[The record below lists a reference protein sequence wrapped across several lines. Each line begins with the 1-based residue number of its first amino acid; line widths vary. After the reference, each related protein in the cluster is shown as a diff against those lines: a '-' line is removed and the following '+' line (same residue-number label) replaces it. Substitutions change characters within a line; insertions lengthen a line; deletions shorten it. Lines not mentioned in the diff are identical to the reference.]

1 MKKKILIVA
10 LVLMCSLSL
19 WAGIDT
25 ILSVK
30 TYYTGN
36 NIPTSGL
43 YYNDD
48 DGKEFYDWNNVE
60 DPRFYNSLD
69 NDWWMK
75 RQDYW
80 MNAYDKT
87 SFLDLGFEARLD
99 NFLLVTRMDIMQD
112 VLVNLQDP
120 SSLST
125 NLPFV
130 GNLIDLS
137 LPRLGFV
144 EWTSENG
151 NFFISL
157 GRRLI
162 KWGPGTYDLTIADS
176 QPYLDNIWTEF
187 RLPLKNDWNF
197 NFNYIIISPKMWMDY
212 NKVGDN
218 HDVQKT
224 IFAHKWSFYNN
235 NFRITI
241 AELNNIYGKDP
252 NFLDASPL
260 IIWHDSNQDDYSNVF
275 LHLILE
281 GKVGPVRAFGGF
293 AMDDFDLPHEKHSA
307 KPMAMGFSA
316 GIEYHVFDG
325 EEIGDAKFDRRDYT
339 LKEDTFKVEN
349 GLNIGAE
356 WYYLTPLMYNRNT
369 EHNGA
374 GKFTIPFQ
382 FVSLAG
388 SGYVYYNDAYYL
400 GFKYGPDSNLF
411 RFYAEYTDAPFEAS
425 LAIEYLT
432 RGQYG
437 IESKY
442 GDREAIDSHM
452 DSLVAL
458 AGNKTSVLIIDAD
471 FRYYLQEAFKLD
483 AGLEWQQDITHNK
496 SAYKIT
502 LGASINPL
510 DVDWNNLF

>member
-1 MKKKILIVA
+1 MKKLA
-10 LVLMCSLSL
+10 LLLVLALLCTSL

-36 NIPTSGL
+36 NLPSADL
-43 YYNDD
+43 SCV
-48 DGKEFYDWNNVE
+48 DGKYVWDNVNDPAFWN
-60 DPRFYNSLD
+60 DLD

-80 MNAYDKT
+80 LEAYDKT
-87 SFLDLGFEARLD
+87 SFFDIGLDAHVKSFR
-99 NFLLVTRMDIMQD
+99 LVTRMDIMQD
-112 VLVNLQDP
+112 VLPNLRDP

-137 LPRLGFV
+137 LPRLGFID
-144 EWTSENG
+144 WTSDDG
-151 NFFISL
+151 YFFLSL
-157 GRRLI
+157 GRRNI
-162 KWGPGTYDLTIADS
+162 KWGPGTYDLTIGDS

-187 RLPLKNDWNF
+187 RLPLTNDWNF
-197 NFNYIIISPKMWMDY
+197 NFNYIIISPKMWMTY
-212 NKVGDN
+212 NSSGNADEQEN
-218 HDVQKT
+218 DVQKT

-235 NFRITI
+235 NFKITV

-260 IIWHDSNQDDYSNVF
+260 IIWHDSNQDGYSNVF

-281 GKVGPVRAFGGF
+281 GKVGNLRAFGGF
-293 AMDDFDLPHEKHSA
+293 AMDDFDLPHESGSG
-307 KPMAMGFSA
+307 KPLAMGFSA
-316 GIEYHVFDG
+316 GVEYHVFDG
-325 EEIGDAKFDRRDYT
+325 EGIGDDKFDRRDYT
-339 LKEDTFKVEN
+339 LREHSFKVEN
-349 GLNIGAE
+349 GLNVGFE
-356 WYYLTPLMYNRNT
+356 WYHVSPLMYNRNQN
-369 EHNGA
+369 HNGA

-382 FVSLAG
+382 FVSL
-388 SGYVYYNDAYYL
+388 SGEAYVYDKDAYYL
-400 GFKYGPDSNLF
+400 GFKYGPDSSLF
-411 RFYAEYTDAPFEAS
+411 RLYAEYTDAPWEAALS
-425 LAIEYLT
+425 LEYLT

-442 GDREAIDSHM
+442 GDRDAIDSHM
-452 DSLVAL
+452 DSLLAL
-458 AGNKTSVLIIDAD
+458 AGDRTSVILMDASLS
-471 FRYYLQEAFKLD
+471 YYLQSAFKVSGKLGMQFD
-483 AGLEWQQDITHNK
+483 VTHKKN
-496 SAYKIT
+496 AYKLT

>member
-1 MKKKILIVA
+1 MKKKILVFA
-10 LVLMCSLSL
+10 LVLLCSLSL

-30 TYYTGN
+30 TYFNGN
-36 NIPTSGL
+36 NIPQPGIS
-43 YYNDD
+43 Y
-48 DGKEFYDWNNVE
+48 DGNKYAWDNVE
-60 DPRFYNSLD
+60 DSAFWNSLD
-69 NDWWMK
+69 NDWWMT

-87 SFLDLGFEARLD
+87 SFLDLGLEAHLD

-112 VLVNLQDP
+112 VLLNLRDP
-120 SSLST
+120 ASLST
-125 NLPFV
+125 NIPFI

-137 LPRLGFV
+137 LPRLGFI
-144 EWTSENG
+144 EWSSEGG

-162 KWGPGTYDLTIADS
+162 KWGPGTDDMTISDS

-187 RLPLKNDWNF
+187 KLPLTNDWNF
-197 NFNYIIISPKMWMDY
+197 DFNYVIISPKMWMDY
-212 NKVGDN
+212 NESGKN

-241 AELNNIYGKDP
+241 GELNNIYGKDP

-281 GKVGPVRAFGGF
+281 GKVGPVRAWGGF
-293 AMDDFDLPHEKHSA
+293 AMDDFDLPHETGSA

-316 GIEYHVFDG
+316 GVEYHVFDG
-325 EEIGDAKFDRRDYT
+325 EGIGEAHFDRRDYT

-356 WYYLTPLMYNRNT
+356 WYHLSPLMYNRR
-369 EHNGA
+369 EDVSNGA

-382 FVSLAG
+382 FVSLVG
-388 SGYVYYNDAYYL
+388 EDYVHYNDAYYL
-400 GFKYGPDSNLF
+400 GFKYGPDSSLF
-411 RFYAEYTDAPFEAS
+411 RFYAEYTDAPIEAKLS
-425 LAIEYLT
+425 VEYLV

-442 GDREAIDSHM
+442 GDREAIDSHFGG
-452 DSLVAL
+452 SLLAL
-458 AGNKTSVLIIDAD
+458 AGNKTSALLIDAD
-471 FRYYLQEAFKLD
+471 FAYYLQEAFKVN
-483 AGLEWQQDITHNK
+483 AGIEWQQDLTHSK
-496 SAYKIT
+496 SAYKLTI
-502 LGASINPL
+502 GASINPL
-510 DVDWNNLF
+510 DVDWKNLF